1 MEEHMEC
8 KDSFMIIHLSLSLS
22 FQSNSLRQQRSNVE
36 MGNKGTKSLTKEQGE
51 RYQKEFGVSKA
62 EIKKLYEKQKE

>member
-1 MEEHMEC
+1 
-8 KDSFMIIHLSLSLS
+8 
-22 FQSNSLRQQRSNVE
+22 